1 MLRRRKSELVIYRDG
16 MAQTNG
22 DPIEDIPDAAVAPET
37 PDNVN
42 HPAHYTY
49 GSIEVID
56 AIEGLALPYHLGNAL
71 KYIARAG
78 RKDPAKTGGGSP
90 QGDLV
95 HQLIHHI
102 SGETEDG
109 SKKRCGLTFRSRQ
122 RLSLGMGRT
131 HRHWC
136 MRRKPPS

>member
-1 MLRRRKSELVIYRDG
+1 MLGKRKSEPAVYRNG

-22 DPIEDIPDAAVAPET
+22 EPVEDILDAAEI

-56 AIEGLALPYHLGNAL
+56 VIEGLLLPYHLGNAV

-78 RKDPAKTGGGSP
+78 RKDPTKTEEDLRKAIWYINRYIEFLGK
-90 QGDLV
+90 QKKGDRYV
-95 HQLIHHI
+95 
-102 SGETEDG
+102 D
-109 SKKRCGLTFRSRQ
+109 
-122 RLSLGMGRT
+122 
-131 HRHWC
+131 
-136 MRRKPPS
+136 